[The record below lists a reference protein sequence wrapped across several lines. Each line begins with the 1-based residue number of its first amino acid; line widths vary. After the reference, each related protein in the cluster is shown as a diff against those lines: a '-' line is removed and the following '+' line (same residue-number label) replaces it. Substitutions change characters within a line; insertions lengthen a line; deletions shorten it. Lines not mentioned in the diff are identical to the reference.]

1 MLDTGATHHVCCSLP
16 SFVSSVPASNSSVT
30 LPNGHLVSI
39 SRIGS
44 VQLSPHITL
53 TDVLFV
59 PQFQFNL
66 LSVSALTQ
74 SHKYSVNFL
83 SHSCLIQDH
92 SQAKMIELGK
102 RHGNLYVLD
111 FSSLVSQSFD
121 ISATCNNFSSSPTKL
136 WHYRLGHPSYAKI
149 HTLKDDLNISHI
161 FETPSYCSICHLAK
175 QRRLPFM
182 FSNNLSNS
190 PFQLIHIDVWGPF
203 HTITTEGYHY
213 FFTIIDDC
221 TRFTWVYFL

>member
-1 MLDTGATHHVCCSLP
+1 MQQLGPSVSSFSGIFFLSSVLFPNSLDFLAWLLDTGATHHVYC
-16 SFVSSVPASNSSVT
+16 SFVSSVPTSNSSVT

-39 SRIGS
+39 NRIGS
-44 VQLSPHITL
+44 IQLSPHITL
-53 TDVLFV
+53 INVLFV

-74 SHKYSVNFL
+74 SHKYSTNFL

-92 SQAKMIELGK
+92 SQAKMIGIGR

-121 ISATCNNFSSSPTKL
+121 MSTTCNNFSSSPIEL

-149 HTLKDDLNISHI
+149 HTLKDDLI
-161 FETPSYCSICHLAK
+161 FLIFLRLHLIV
-175 QRRLPFM
+175 QYVIWR
-182 FSNNLSNS
+182 SNVVYHLCL
-190 PFQLIHIDVWGPF
+190 QTIYQILIF
-203 HTITTEGYHY
+203 N
-213 FFTIIDDC
+213 
-221 TRFTWVYFL
+221 

>member
-1 MLDTGATHHVCCSLP
+1 MLDTCATHHVCCSLP
-16 SFVSSVPASNSSVT
+16 SFVSSVPTSNSSVT

-92 SQAKMIELGK
+92 SQAKMIGMGK

-121 ISATCNNFSSSPTKL
+121 ILATCNNFLLPQ
-136 WHYRLGHPSYAKI
+136 
-149 HTLKDDLNISHI
+149 LNFGII
-161 FETPSYCSICHLAK
+161 
-175 QRRLPFM
+175 
-182 FSNNLSNS
+182 
-190 PFQLIHIDVWGPF
+190 VWDTHHMQKF
-203 HTITTEGYHY
+203 I
-213 FFTIIDDC
+213 
-221 TRFTWVYFL
+221 L